1 MIGIAIN
8 GFFAIYLPD
17 DNPGTSLTSWL
28 LLAII
33 GGIIVGLKTL
43 RFPQKERLK
52 IVVYDLVYTLILVFF
67 ALLSLPFGINFILG
81 PIIAVLFLY
90 FQIDQK
96 ILVKLN

>member
-1 MIGIAIN
+1 MIGIASN
-8 GFFAIYLPD
+8 GYFAIYLPD
-17 DNPGTSLTSWL
+17 DDPGAPLISWL
-28 LLAII
+28 LMAII

-52 IVVYDLVYTLILVFF
+52 IVVYDLVYTLVLVLA
-67 ALLSLPFGINFILG
+67 ALISLPFGINFILG